1 MVHNAIDTA
10 AGFSMNRFSGL
21 LSATQP
27 HLIMRLTQRLIIGG
41 LAALLVCQLAV
52 AATVTGRVRD
62 ANTSSYLLG
71 ATVTLRELN
80 RDAATGSDGA
90 FTFNDVPPGTYT
102 LAASSLGYS
111 EKTES
116 VSVSAT
122 GASPVEFALGADVL
136 RLGAF
141 VVEGARE
148 GQARALQQK
157 RAENMIMDAV
167 AADAV
172 GKFPDGNAAEALR
185 RVPGVSLEIDQSEGR
200 FVVIRGIDASL
211 NNVTLNGQQVGSP
224 AEQGRR
230 GLSMD
235 SVPADLI
242 SRLEVVKA
250 VTPDRDHNSIG
261 GTVNIVTQSAFDR
274 AESFAFGSLSLGY
287 NDFSGDW
294 GWRAASA
301 TVGRVLD
308 AKRTW
313 GVVAGVS
320 YSRREYASQTSDALD
335 YSAVG
340 GFYRPQTQ
348 ESFDYAIERTRLGAN
363 AALEYRPQE
372 GQQFY
377 IRTNF
382 NRFTDEEGRQ
392 KTGFNFALGNLT
404 AQTATSGTYSQGRA
418 TKEFRDYK
426 QKHLI
431 DAVSVGGKH
440 ELPGDFQLEWKAGDS
455 AGERDTPRRVDWEF
469 RSAAGAFPNSY
480 VLGGVTPII
489 TPNAAYY
496 AAANYP
502 FRRVRFRTD
511 LEREEIFSGQAD
523 LRRPVSFGSVNGFLK
538 AGAKYVRSEKTQD
551 RDNVN
556 YNLAAGAANAFTL
569 ADGGMAGPEP
579 ENFMRGRYRFG
590 PTLNLAA
597 AQAYYRANPGRF
609 AFDAATTLNNAIV
622 GDYDAEEEIA
632 SGYGMASLNLTPQ
645 LTLVGGVRV
654 ERTEAYYAGNELLSR
669 AGVFTGYNRVVVPR
683 SYTRAL
689 PGLHLN
695 WRPGKQVALRAA
707 VTHTYG
713 RTNYTDL
720 APRNVL
726 DDIDLG
732 GGVFEGSLTSGN
744 PLLKPFDSRNLDVSA
759 EYYLSSAGIVSVG
772 LFRKDIENPV
782 YRRSFTLNNTV
793 YNGRTYQRL
802 AISRPE
808 NAGDARV
815 SGVEFNYQQF
825 FSRLPGAFGGLGLS
839 FNYTKTDSS
848 VTVFG
853 RTDELPF
860 FKQADEIGNVALLYE
875 KYGIEARVALSFN
888 SAYLEAVGTD
898 RAGDEYTDRRR
909 PIDVKVSYRINPRLR
924 VFVDFL
930 NVSKE
935 PLRTFTG
942 EPGRSSGYEIYSWNA
957 NVGVNWRL

>member
-1 MVHNAIDTA
+1 
-10 AGFSMNRFSGL
+10 
-21 LSATQP
+21 
-27 HLIMRLTQRLIIGG
+27 MRMTLRLIVAG
-41 LAALLVCQLAV
+41 LAAHLFSLSAS
-52 AATVTGRVRD
+52 AATVAGRVRD
-62 ANTSSYLLG
+62 ASNNTYLLG

-90 FTFNDVPPGTYT
+90 FVFNDVPAGTYT
-102 LAASSLGYS
+102 LVASSLGYGEKS
-111 EKTES
+111 ET
-116 VSVSAT
+116 VSVSAA
-122 GASPVEFALGADVL
+122 GARAVEFALGADVL
-136 RLGAF
+136 QLGAF

-157 RAENMIMDAV
+157 RTENMIMDAV

-200 FVVIRGIDASL
+200 FVVIRGLDASL

-242 SRLEVVKA
+242 SRLEVIKA

-301 TVGRVLD
+301 TIGRVLD
-308 AKRTW
+308 ARRTW
-313 GVVAGVS
+313 GLVAGVS
-320 YSRREYASQTSDALD
+320 YSRREYVSQTSDALD
-335 YSAVG
+335 YSAVN
-340 GFYRPQTQ
+340 GFFRPQTQ
-348 ESFDYAIERTRLGAN
+348 ESFDYEIERTRLGAN
-363 AALEYRPQE
+363 AALEFRPQE
-372 GQQFY
+372 GQQLYVRF
-377 IRTNF
+377 NL

-392 KTGFNFALGNLT
+392 KTGYNFALGTLT
-404 AQTATSGTYSQGRA
+404 AQTATSGAYSQGRA
-418 TKEFRDYK
+418 TKEYRDYK

-431 DAVSVGGKH
+431 DALSVGGKH
-440 ELPGDFQLEWKAGDS
+440 DLPGDFQFEWKLGDS
-455 AGERDTPRRVDWEF
+455 TGERNTPRRVDWEF
-469 RSAAGAFPNSY
+469 RSAAGAFPSSY
-480 VLGGVTPII
+480 VLGGDIPII
-489 TPNAAYY
+489 TPNAAYFNP
-496 AAANYP
+496 ASYP

-523 LRRPVSFGSVNGFLK
+523 LRRPVSFGNVNGFLK
-538 AGAKYVRSEKTQD
+538 AGAKLVRSQKTQD
-551 RDNVN
+551 RANVN

-569 ADGGMAGPEP
+569 ADGGMAGAEP
-579 ENFMRGRYRFG
+579 EGFMRGRYRFG
-590 PTLNLAA
+590 PTMNLAA
-597 AQAYYRANPGRF
+597 TQAYYRANPGRF

-622 GDYDAEEEIA
+622 ADYDAEEEIT
-632 SGYGMASLNLTPQ
+632 SGYGMASLNLAPQ
-645 LTLVGGVRV
+645 LTVVGGLRV

-669 AGVFTGYNRVVVPR
+669 AGVSTGFNRVVVPR
-683 SYTRAL
+683 SYTKAL

-707 VTHTYG
+707 WTNTYG

-726 DDIDLG
+726 DDLDLG
-732 GGVFEGSLTSGN
+732 GGVFEGSLSSGN
-744 PLLKPFDSRNLDVSA
+744 PLLKPFESRNLDVSA
-759 EYYLSSAGIVSVG
+759 EYYLASAGIVSVG
-772 LFRKDIENPV
+772 LFRKDIESPV

-793 YNGRTYQRL
+793 YNGRTYSRL
-802 AISRPE
+802 AVSRPE

-815 SGVEFNYQQF
+815 SGIEFNYQQF
-825 FSRLPGAFGGLGLS
+825 FTRLPGALGGLGVN

-853 RTDELPF
+853 RTDTLPF
-860 FKQADEIGNVALLYE
+860 FKQADEIGNLALLYE

-898 RAGDEYTDRRR
+898 RNGDEYTDRRR
-909 PIDVKVSYRINPRLR
+909 PIDVKVSYRINRRLR

-930 NVSKE
+930 NVGKE
-935 PLRTFTG
+935 PLRTYTG
-942 EPGRSSGYEIYSWNA
+942 EPGRSSGLEIYSWNA